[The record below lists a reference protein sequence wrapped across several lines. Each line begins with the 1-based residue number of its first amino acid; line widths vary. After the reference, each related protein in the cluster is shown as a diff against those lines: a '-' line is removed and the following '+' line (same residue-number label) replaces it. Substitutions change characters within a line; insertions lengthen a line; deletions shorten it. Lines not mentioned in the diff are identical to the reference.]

1 MFIMKWPLYNI
12 KYIKLFMNWY
22 FYTYR
27 PIACFFTYRY
37 TPVTWLLCLFGFSVW
52 TGIRWSVPPQISSWW
67 WSMCLGENCLITS
80 SNTARYSFIS
90 LLAAEQMTL
99 TFCMCIIP
107 YTSRNLHSDM
117 QQKMLIL
124 VNCTCSL
131 WYNLCLC
138 LKTNTFYKVENI
150 KLSVVLHTC
159 RIKDK
164 SDCRVTV
171 V

>member
-1 MFIMKWPLYNI
+1 MTIIQYKVHQTIYELIFLYFFLDLLPVFLLTGI
-12 KYIKLFMNWY
+12 HLL
-22 FYTYR
+22 
-27 PIACFFTYRY
+27 PDCFVYL
-37 TPVTWLLCLFGFSVW
+37 VFSVW

-117 QQKMLIL
+117 QKKMLIL

-164 SDCRVTV
+164 SDCCVTV